1 MFTVTV
7 NSIHTETIPEL
18 TDELVKGLEG
28 NCSTVEEYRQYAYDL
43 LMEDEQST
51 HDSNVQMDVLAKIVE
66 GSEFKEP
73 PAEMVKRY
81 YDRIKANMSSYAA
94 MYGYDLESFMA
105 ATGSSEEQLQE
116 SAELASKEI
125 IAMKAIADAENLNV
139 TDEEVDEELA
149 KNAGD
154 YGYDDVEEYKKALDL
169 KGYKEYMMTEKV
181 LTFLFDNASVTDT
194 QPEETASEETTQ
206 TAETETE
213 TAAAGETAS
222 ETQTETE

>member
-1 MFTVTV
+1 M
-7 NSIHTETIPEL
+7 
-18 TDELVKGLEG
+18 
-28 NCSTVEEYRQYAYDL
+28 
-43 LMEDEQST
+43 
-51 HDSNVQMDVLAKIVE
+51 
-66 GSEFKEP
+66 
-73 PAEMVKRY
+73 
-81 YDRIKANMSSYAA
+81 
-94 MYGYDLESFMA
+94 
-105 ATGSSEEQLQE
+105 
-116 SAELASKEI
+116 
-125 IAMKAIADAENLNV
+125 

>member
-1 MFTVTV
+1 M
-7 NSIHTETIPEL
+7 
-18 TDELVKGLEG
+18 
-28 NCSTVEEYRQYAYDL
+28 
-43 LMEDEQST
+43 
-51 HDSNVQMDVLAKIVE
+51 
-66 GSEFKEP
+66 
-73 PAEMVKRY
+73 
-81 YDRIKANMSSYAA
+81 
-94 MYGYDLESFMA
+94 
-105 ATGSSEEQLQE
+105 
-116 SAELASKEI
+116 
-125 IAMKAIADAENLNV
+125 

-222 ETQTETE
+222 ETKTETE

>member
-1 MFTVTV
+1 
-7 NSIHTETIPEL
+7 
-18 TDELVKGLEG
+18 
-28 NCSTVEEYRQYAYDL
+28 
-43 LMEDEQST
+43 
-51 HDSNVQMDVLAKIVE
+51 
-66 GSEFKEP
+66 
-73 PAEMVKRY
+73 
-81 YDRIKANMSSYAA
+81 
-94 MYGYDLESFMA
+94 
-105 ATGSSEEQLQE
+105 
-116 SAELASKEI
+116 
-125 IAMKAIADAENLNV
+125 MKAIADAENLNV
-139 TDEEVDEELA
+139 TDEEVDAELA

>member
-1 MFTVTV
+1 M
-7 NSIHTETIPEL
+7 
-18 TDELVKGLEG
+18 
-28 NCSTVEEYRQYAYDL
+28 
-43 LMEDEQST
+43 
-51 HDSNVQMDVLAKIVE
+51 
-66 GSEFKEP
+66 
-73 PAEMVKRY
+73 
-81 YDRIKANMSSYAA
+81 
-94 MYGYDLESFMA
+94 
-105 ATGSSEEQLQE
+105 
-116 SAELASKEI
+116 
-125 IAMKAIADAENLNV
+125 
-139 TDEEVDEELA
+139 TDEEVDAELA

>member
-1 MFTVTV
+1 M
-7 NSIHTETIPEL
+7 
-18 TDELVKGLEG
+18 
-28 NCSTVEEYRQYAYDL
+28 
-43 LMEDEQST
+43 
-51 HDSNVQMDVLAKIVE
+51 
-66 GSEFKEP
+66 GSE
-73 PAEMVKRY
+73 MCIR
-81 YDRIKANMSSYAA
+81 DR
-94 MYGYDLESFMA
+94 ESFMA

-116 SAELASKEI
+116 SAEQASKEI

-139 TDEEVDEELA
+139 TDEEVDAELA